1 MRIATFLLAAAT
13 ALASAAV
20 PAGRKSDARV
30 QIVNH
35 SSYGIHQLYLSST
48 ADTEWG
54 PDQLEEATIESG
66 ETFTLRRIPCDR
78 YDIRLIDEDQ
88 DACVIR
94 DVPLCGD
101 TDHWEITDETLLA
114 CQQAS
119 R

>member
-1 MRIATFLLAAAT
+1 MRPLTATLLALT
-13 ALASAAV
+13 VLASAGTA
-20 PAGRKSDARV
+20 AGRKSDARV
-30 QIVNH
+30 QIVNNAR
-35 SSYGIHQLYLSST
+35 YAIHQLYLSST
-48 ADTEWG
+48 TESEWG

-78 YDIRLIDEDQ
+78 YDIRLVDEDQ

-94 DVPLCGD
+94 NVPLCGGSED
-101 TDHWEITDETLLA
+101 WEITDETLLA